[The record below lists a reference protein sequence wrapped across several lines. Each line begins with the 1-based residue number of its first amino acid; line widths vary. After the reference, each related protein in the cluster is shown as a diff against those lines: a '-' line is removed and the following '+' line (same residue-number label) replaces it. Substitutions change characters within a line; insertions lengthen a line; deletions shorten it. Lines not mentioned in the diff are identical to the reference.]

1 MLVLSTLWAAVLN
14 LCLLAAALAWTPA
27 FWTDATQ
34 WLQALP
40 WRTFGTELG
49 ALLQMR
55 PADAGAVWALWL
67 CVSAVLLLGA
77 LAAYALLKLRA
88 PLGPVAALPPPEVA
102 AMFGQLSSSLQGL
115 QGFGDLDA
123 PVANATS
130 PAPAAPATPAVAQAQ
145 GVVAVSTTTMVEDP
159 APAAIGASLQEI
171 DPELGSSYDALL
183 RELGS
188 APRAK

>member
-1 MLVLSTLWAAVLN
+1 MFFIATLWAAVLN
-14 LCLLAAALAWTPA
+14 LCLLTAALAWTPA
-27 FWTDATQ
+27 FWSDAAH

-49 ALLQMR
+49 ALLQMHS
-55 PADAGAVWALWL
+55 ADAGAVWAMWL
-67 CVSAVLLLGA
+67 CVSALLLLGA
-77 LAAYALLKLRA
+77 LFSYVLLKLRA
-88 PLGPVAALPPPEVA
+88 PTAAVAPLPTPEVA
-102 AMFGQLSSSLQGL
+102 AMFGNLSSSLQGL

-123 PVANATS
+123 PAAKASS
-130 PAPAAPATPAVAQAQ
+130 PASAVAAIPVAQ
-145 GVVAVSTTTMVEDP
+145 EVHALSAVMAQDT

-188 APRAK
+188 APRLK

>member
-1 MLVLSTLWAAVLN
+1 MFFIATLWAAVLN
-14 LCLLAAALAWTPA
+14 LCLLATALAWTPP
-27 FWTDATQ
+27 FWSDADH

-55 PADAGAVWALWL
+55 PVDAGAVWAMWL

-77 LAAYALLKLRA
+77 LFSYVLLKLRA
-88 PLGPVAALPPPEVA
+88 PTAAVAPLPTPEVA
-102 AMFGQLSSSLQGL
+102 AMFGNLSSSLQGL

-123 PVANATS
+123 PPAKANS
-130 PAPAAPATPAVAQAQ
+130 PVPAAAAIPVSQD
-145 GVVAVSTTTMVEDP
+145 VHAVSAVMAQDP

-171 DPELGSSYDALL
+171 DPELGTSYDALL

-188 APRAK
+188 APRLK

>member
-1 MLVLSTLWAAVLN
+1 MFFIATLWAAVLN
-14 LCLLAAALAWTPA
+14 LCLLTAALAWTPA
-27 FWTDATQ
+27 FWSDAAH
-34 WLQALP
+34 WLQTLP

-49 ALLQMR
+49 ALLQMH

-77 LAAYALLKLRA
+77 LFSYVLLKLRA
-88 PLGPVAALPPPEVA
+88 PTAAVSPLTTPEVA
-102 AMFGQLSSSLQGL
+102 AMFGNLSSSLQGL
-115 QGFGDLDA
+115 QGFGDLDPPAAKASSPA
-123 PVANATS
+123 PVA
-130 PAPAAPATPAVAQAQ
+130 PAIPVAQD
-145 GVVAVSTTTMVEDP
+145 VHAVSAVMAQYP

-188 APRAK
+188 APRLK

>member
-1 MLVLSTLWAAVLN
+1 MFFIATLWAAVLN
-14 LCLLAAALAWTPA
+14 LCLLTAALAWTPA
-27 FWTDATQ
+27 FWSDAAH
-34 WLQALP
+34 WLQTLP

-49 ALLQMR
+49 ALLRMH
-55 PADAGAVWALWL
+55 PVDAGAVWALWL

-77 LAAYALLKLRA
+77 LFSYVLLKLRA
-88 PLGPVAALPPPEVA
+88 PTAAVAPLPTPEVA
-102 AMFGQLSSSLQGL
+102 AMFGNLSSSLQGL

-123 PVANATS
+123 PAAKASS
-130 PAPAAPATPAVAQAQ
+130 PAPAAPVSPVAQD
-145 GVVAVSTTTMVEDP
+145 VHAVSAVTAQDP

-188 APRAK
+188 APRLK

>member
-1 MLVLSTLWAAVLN
+1 
-14 LCLLAAALAWTPA
+14 
-27 FWTDATQ
+27 
-34 WLQALP
+34 LP

-49 ALLQMR
+49 ALLQMH

-77 LAAYALLKLRA
+77 VGAYALLRLRA
-88 PLGPVAALPPPEVA
+88 ITATVAPLPTPEVA

-115 QGFGDLDA
+115 QGFGDLDGD
-123 PVANATS
+123 T
-130 PAPAAPATPAVAQAQ
+130 PAPKAANPVPAAAALPSAHVSSAVALVAAPEA
-145 GVVAVSTTTMVEDP
+145 

-171 DPELGSSYDALL
+171 DPELRTSYDALL

-188 APRAK
+188 GPAPK

>member
-1 MLVLSTLWAAVLN
+1 MFFIATLWAAVLN
-14 LCLLAAALAWTPA
+14 LCLLATALAWTPP
-27 FWTDATQ
+27 FWSDADH

-55 PADAGAVWALWL
+55 PVDAGAVWAMWL

-77 LAAYALLKLRA
+77 LFFYVLLKLRA
-88 PLGPVAALPPPEVA
+88 LRAAVAPLPTPEVA
-102 AMFGQLSSSLQGL
+102 AMFGNLSSSLQGL

-123 PVANATS
+123 PAPAAKS
-130 PAPAAPATPAVAQAQ
+130 PAPVAAAIPVSHEAYAAADATAQDT
-145 GVVAVSTTTMVEDP
+145 V
-159 APAAIGASLQEI
+159 PAAIGASLQEI

-188 APRAK
+188 APRLK

>member
-1 MLVLSTLWAAVLN
+1 MFFIASLWAAVLN
-14 LCLLAAALAWTPA
+14 LCLLATALAWTPA
-27 FWTDATQ
+27 FWTDAAP
-34 WLQALP
+34 WLQTLP

-49 ALLQMR
+49 ALLQMQ

-77 LAAYALLKLRA
+77 LAAYVLLKLRA
-88 PLGPVAALPPPEVA
+88 PTATVAPLPTPEVA
-102 AMFGQLSSSLQGL
+102 AMFGNLSSSLQGL

-123 PVANATS
+123 PAAKPTTS
-130 PAPAAPATPAVAQAQ
+130 APADTAIAVDHGVPAASDATAQN
-145 GVVAVSTTTMVEDP
+145 T

-188 APRAK
+188 APRLK

>member
-1 MLVLSTLWAAVLN
+1 MFFIATLWAAVLN
-14 LCLLAAALAWTPA
+14 LCLLTAALAWTPA
-27 FWTDATQ
+27 FWMDAAS
-34 WLQALP
+34 WLQTLP

-77 LAAYALLKLRA
+77 FAAYALLKLRA
-88 PLGPVAALPPPEVA
+88 PTAILAPLPTPEVA
-102 AMFGQLSSSLQGL
+102 AMFGNLSSSLQGL

-123 PVANATS
+123 PAAKATS
-130 PAPAAPATPAVAQAQ
+130 PAPVSPAISVAHASS
-145 GVVAVSTTTMVEDP
+145 AVSVSTAQDT

-188 APRAK
+188 ARLLK

>member
-1 MLVLSTLWAAVLN
+1 MFFIATLWAAALN
-14 LCLLAAALAWTPA
+14 LCLLTAALSWTPA
-27 FWTDATQ
+27 FWTDAAH

-55 PADAGAVWALWL
+55 PADAGAIWALWL
-67 CVSAVLLLGA
+67 CVSAVLGVGA
-77 LAAYALLKLRA
+77 LASYVLLKLRA
-88 PLGPVAALPPPEVA
+88 PSAALAPLPTPEVV
-102 AMFGQLSSSLQGL
+102 AMFGHLSSSLQGL

-123 PVANATS
+123 PAPPSTS
-130 PAPAAPATPAVAQAQ
+130 PPPAVSALAAPSAPATEAVATDF
-145 GVVAVSTTTMVEDP
+145 VVHDK
-159 APAAIGASLQEI
+159 APAAIGASLQDI

-183 RELGS
+183 RELTS